1 MERVKLTTK
10 KELEIYMNPV
20 RQQLLRE
27 LELSK
32 IPMTPK
38 MLADKLNISA
48 SGTQHHIKKL
58 LSLGV
63 IELDH
68 TELINGITASFYKP
82 TYVVVQI
89 GMELNDDSIYLREAL
104 MQEKIFQIFKGFVAK
119 KERLLQNET
128 LKDMEAE
135 DTDLTKLQKWGD
147 TLTGVLHLTDE
158 ESAELMKI
166 IMEYIQSHSKPSKE
180 RTPYEYALILYNAKE
195 EIDG

>member
-32 IPMTPK
+32 VPMTPK

-58 LSLGV
+58 LLLGV

-89 GMELNDDSIYLREAL
+89 GMELNDNSIYLREAL

-119 KERLLQNET
+119 KERLLKNDT
-128 LKDMEAE
+128 WKDMDA
-135 DTDLTKLQKWGD
+135 DTELTKLQKWGD

-195 EIDG
+195 ELDD